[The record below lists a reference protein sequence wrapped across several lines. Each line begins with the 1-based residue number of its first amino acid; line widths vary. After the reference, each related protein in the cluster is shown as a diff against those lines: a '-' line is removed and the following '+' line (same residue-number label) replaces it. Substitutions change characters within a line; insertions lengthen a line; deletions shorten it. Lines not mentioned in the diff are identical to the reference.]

1 MSGAAPDPKLTKQL
15 CVFLDV
21 LGSGLLAVDSKAAS
35 NLRRLHSAVEF
46 AHDVAMR
53 KRRAPYSVVTFTDNL
68 VLGWPIADDPATEL
82 AKTLREAAAYQYA
95 LTRFGFFVRGGLAVG
110 GLYMHS
116 EFVFGP
122 ALIEAYQQEHSVALQ
137 PRVVLSRAAAAIARG
152 ALRRRRPPAQLR
164 RLLAVSG
171 DGKIFVNYL
180 EVARRDGRSEL
191 LRHKQRV
198 ENELQRQTSSP
209 RVWEKYRWLADYHNY
224 YCQSNYPRQPDL
236 VIESSSIT
244 TAFRSF

>member
-1 MSGAAPDPKLTKQL
+1 MTDAAPRPTLSKQL

-21 LGSGLLAVDSKAAS
+21 LGSSLLAVDSRAS
-35 NLRRLHSAVEF
+35 TNLQRLHSAVEL
-46 AHDVAMR
+46 AHSVAMR
-53 KRRAPYSVVTFTDNL
+53 KRRAAPYNVVTFTDNV
-68 VLGWPIADDPATEL
+68 VLGWPIADDPAAEL

-122 ALIEAYQQEHSVALQ
+122 ALIEAYEQEHTVALQ
-137 PRVVLSRAAAAIARG
+137 PRVVLSKGVVAIARG
-152 ALRRRRPPAQLR
+152 ALRRKRPPRLR
-164 RLLAVSG
+164 RLLAISG
-171 DGKIFVNYL
+171 DGQIFINYL
-180 EVARRDGRSEL
+180 EIAREGGRAEL

-198 ENELQRQTSSP
+198 EDQLRRQTTSP

-236 VIESSSIT
+236 VIESSSVT

>member
-1 MSGAAPDPKLTKQL
+1 MSDAAPYPKLSRQL

-35 NLRRLHSAVEF
+35 NLRRLHSAVEL
-46 AHDVAMR
+46 AHGVAMR
-53 KRRAPYSVVTFTDNL
+53 KRRSAPYNVVTFTDNL

-122 ALIEAYQQEHSVALQ
+122 ALIEAYEQEHTVALQ
-137 PRVVLSRAAAAIARG
+137 PRIVLSKDVVTIARG
-152 ALRRRRPPAQLR
+152 ALRRKRPPRFLR
-164 RLLAVSG
+164 GLLAVSG
-171 DGKIFVNYL
+171 DGQIFVNYL
-180 EVARRDGRSEL
+180 EIAREDGRAEL

-198 ENELQRQTSSP
+198 
-209 RVWEKYRWLADYHNY
+209 
-224 YCQSNYPRQPDL
+224 
-236 VIESSSIT
+236 
-244 TAFRSF
+244 